1 MEEKNFS
8 KELQDVLSYMTDV
21 LNKEFPSLMY
31 TPEYLITAILD
42 NKKCHAYLILN
53 NCLMSSNLEELRR
66 IYVNWL
72 DTHAATR
79 LFKPKSQIIRF
90 NPELDNV
97 IKYAESEATILNAP
111 NVGTEHAL
119 LAMLH
124 PTNGIEKVI
133 EVFKNIGVDYN
144 FIFSKCTE
152 KKQDNKPNKVNK
164 KMNPMFPLKGEINT
178 KAITSK
184 TNYIDQYTTNLNK
197 LAREGKIDELVG
209 RTTEL
214 NQIVKILA
222 RRKKNNAIL
231 VGTGGCGKSQIVYG
245 IADMIVKGQVPEILR
260 DKEIVMM
267 NIMALVSGTHFR
279 GMFEERVNGL
289 FDELKNSNR
298 HILFIDDIQNVL
310 KSTSKDKDTD
320 ISGMIGNIL
329 AEGDVRVIATAN
341 FKDYRNSVEIN
352 TSIARKLQKIV
363 IEPTSVEETIEI
375 LRNNKK
381 YYEAYHNV
389 SYSDEVLVKTTELAH
404 RFISDRSLP
413 DSAIDL
419 IDLAGAYTC
428 LIDREPIEVSNARHK
443 LFELD
448 KIKANFLNSGDFE
461 EIEKLEKEENDLKLI
476 IAKFNRE
483 KEEKPSEY
491 CLPITIDHIT
501 EAVADVTGIPM
512 QKLTTDEKSRIANIN
527 EKLKEHIVGQD
538 EAIDSI
544 CQVIKRNKVGLGD
557 KQKPTGVFL
566 LAGESGCGKTLLAK
580 KLAEEIYGSEKELV
594 RIDMS
599 EYSEKSSVAKLIGA
613 APGYIGFENGGQLT
627 EAIKNKQHCV
637 LLLDEIEKAD
647 PEVYNIFLP
656 LFDDGRL
663 TDNAGQTINF
673 KNVIIIMTSNV
684 GVKKATEM
692 GDGVGFVI
700 NSEAN
705 FQSIIDKQLKKTF
718 APEFLNRLNKVVYF
732 NSLTD
737 DNMKNIVKLELKK
750 FTKRINEI
758 HCDLTYTDSVVNF
771 IHDLARQEKGMG
783 ARPVGRLIQTHI
795 EDNITDLL
803 LQNDYNNYTF
813 KVDIENDKVIVR

>member
-8 KELQDVLSYMTDV
+8 KELQDVLNYMTDV

-53 NCLMSSNLEELRR
+53 NCLMSSNLEELRH

-79 LFKPKSQIIRF
+79 IFKPKSQIIRF
-90 NPELDNV
+90 NPELDNI
-97 IKYAESEATILNAP
+97 IKVAEEESLALKATNI
-111 NVGTEHAL
+111 GTEHIL

-124 PTNGIEKVI
+124 PTNGIPKVI

-144 FIFSKCTE
+144 FILSKCAE
-152 KKQDNKPNKVNK
+152 KKQDNKANKVNK

-197 LAREGKIDELVG
+197 LAREGKIDELIG
-209 RTTEL
+209 RQTEL
-214 NQIVKILA
+214 NKIVKILA

-329 AEGDVRVIATAN
+329 AEGDVRVIATSN

-381 YYEAYHNV
+381 YYEDYHNV
-389 SYSDEVLVKTTELAH
+389 TYSDEVLVKATELAH

-428 LIDREPIEVSNARHK
+428 LINREPTEVSEARHK

-448 KIKANFLNSGDFE
+448 KVKANFLNSGEFE
-461 EIEKLEKEENDLKLI
+461 EIEKVEKEENDLKLI
-476 IAKFNRE
+476 IANFNRE
-483 KEEKPSEY
+483 KEENPNEY
-491 CLPITIDHIT
+491 CLPITVDHIT

-527 EKLKEHIVGQD
+527 DKLKEHVVGQD
-538 EAIDSI
+538 DAIDSI

-566 LAGESGCGKTLLAK
+566 LAGESGCGKTLIAK

-692 GDGVGFVI
+692 GDGVGFVV

-758 HCDLTYTDSVVNF
+758 HCDLTYTDAVVDF
-771 IHDLARQEKGMG
+771 IHNLAKQEKGMG
-783 ARPVGRLIQTHI
+783 ARPIGRLIQTYV

-803 LQNDYNNYTF
+803 LQSDYNNYTF
-813 KVDIENDKVIVR
+813 KADIEDGRVIVR